1 MAIKDAWRFDKSQW
15 ALKAGIA
22 SALVL
27 APIVW
32 YARECGPVFCTIE
45 SDATGR
51 RASALS

>member
-27 APIVW
+27 ATIAW
-32 YARECGPVFCTIE
+32 YARECGPVFWSTI
-45 SDATGR
+45 DVTGC

>member
-27 APIVW
+27 ATIVW
-32 YARECGPVFCTIE
+32 YARECGPVFWFTP
-45 SDATGR
+45 SMR
-51 RASALS
+51 RWIRAG